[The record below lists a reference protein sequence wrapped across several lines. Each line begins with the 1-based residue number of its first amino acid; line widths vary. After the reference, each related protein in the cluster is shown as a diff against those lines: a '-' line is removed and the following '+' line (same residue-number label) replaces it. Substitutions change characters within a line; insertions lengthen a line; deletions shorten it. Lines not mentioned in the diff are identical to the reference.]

1 MRDFQKNK
9 SLKRTLHSK
18 VFLVFLGVIIVF
30 FSYNIFGFVNKM
42 KETEKNKQIVKEKLT
57 SLEKSKE
64 KLNADIA
71 KLNTEGGVE
80 ARIREKFGLAKEG
93 DGMILIV
100 EEEKPNNTEE
110 KEHQNSFL
118 YFFSKWFK

>member
-1 MRDFQKNK
+1 
-9 SLKRTLHSK
+9 
-18 VFLVFLGVIIVF
+18 
-30 FSYNIFGFVNKM
+30 M

-93 DGMILIV
+93 EGMILIV